1 MPTRTK
7 LALAALVVLCAAF
20 PAGTSLASD
29 ICRRPCQFYIPQKGE
44 ADPTAFGCRDLIDNL
59 SGTCGISFWDLSSG
73 DDVEISHPLLPIGM
87 NTPISMTISYASGTP
102 VSSKGRASSVE
113 GSIR

>member
-7 LALAALVVLCAAF
+7 LALAALVALCAAF

-73 DDVEISHPLLPIGM
+73 DDVEISVHS
-87 NTPISMTISYASGTP
+87 TP
-102 VSSKGRASSVE
+102 RAPSAPHD
-113 GSIR
+113 GNRQRLWIHLG